1 MNGILVRL
9 AITAVGLWI
18 ATSLVDGI
26 RADDTF
32 TLVLA
37 AIVLGLVNAIVRP
50 VAILLTIPLTVLTL
64 GLFLWPINAG
74 MLWLVGRLL
83 DGFDVASF
91 GAALVGA
98 ALVSVTGWI
107 GNAYIGDGGR
117 YEVVM
122 IRRRETDRRE
132 LP

>member
-9 AITAVGLWI
+9 AITALGLWV
-18 ATSLVDGI
+18 ATALVDGV

-32 TLVLA
+32 TLILA
-37 AIVLGLVNAIVRP
+37 AIVLGLVNAVVRP

-83 DGFDVASF
+83 DGFDVAGF
-91 GAALVGA
+91 GSALLGA

-117 YEVVM
+117 HEVVM
-122 IRRRETDRRE
+122 VRREER
-132 LP
+132 

>member
-91 GAALVGA
+91 GSALLGA

-107 GNAYIGDGGR
+107 GNAYVGDGGR
-117 YEVVM
+117 YEVVVV
-122 IRRRETDRRE
+122 RRDRPE
-132 LP
+132 E